1 MFEDKFFS
9 IVRICYFYTNHKF
22 ITMKKIVFYL
32 LGLFA
37 IISLNACTSESLD
50 EEVEQLIN
58 TEFQSIEDED
68 SLGNNMRPR

>member
-1 MFEDKFFS
+1 
-9 IVRICYFYTNHKF
+9 
-22 ITMKKIVFYL
+22 MKKIVFYL